1 MQMNDMQRYLVE
13 EVVED
18 YEEGRLSRRELLR
31 RVTLMTGSA
40 VVAGTFLAAAR
51 PPAAAAAPMAR
62 PAAQMTSPT
71 DPDLE
76 VGMVDY
82 PGQGATLQGYLARP
96 KGDQAR
102 AAIVL
107 MHENQGQTPHQ
118 QDVAR
123 RLAKEGYVALA
134 VDMLSRQG
142 GTAAFREP
150 GTASAALAQLPPEQM
165 VGDLSS
171 TVTYLQS
178 LPYVRASSIGATGQ
192 CFGGGIIWWLAT
204 ANPNLKAA
212 VPFYGAAPPLD
223 AVPNIQAAVLGI
235 YAGEDTRINA
245 TIPDLVAAL
254 TAAGKT
260 FEIEVYP
267 GVQHAFFND
276 TGDRYNADAA
286 RAAWQRALGWF
297 NTYLNA

>member
-1 MQMNDMQRYLVE
+1 MNDMQRYLVE
-13 EVVED
+13 EMVEA

-40 VVAGTFLAAAR
+40 VVASTFLAAAR
-51 PPAAAAAPMAR
+51 PPAATAAPVAR

-76 VGMVDY
+76 AGMVDY
-82 PGQGATLQGYLARP
+82 PGQGATLRGYQARP
-96 KGDQAR
+96 KGDQVHAG
-102 AAIVL
+102 IVL
-107 MHENQGQTPHQ
+107 IHENRGLTPHQ

-134 VDMLSRQG
+134 VDLLSREG
-142 GTAAFREP
+142 GTAAFP
-150 GTASAALAQLPPEQM
+150 DTAAAMGAQAQLPPEQM
-165 VGDLSS
+165 IGDLNSA
-171 TVTYLQS
+171 VAYLQS
-178 LPYVRASSIGATGQ
+178 LPYVRASSIGAMGH
-192 CFGGGIIWWLAT
+192 CFGGGMTWRLAT
-204 ANPNLKAA
+204 VNPNLKAA
-212 VPFYGAAPPLD
+212 VPFYGPAPPLD

-235 YAGEDTRINA
+235 YAGDDPRIDA
-245 TIPDLVAAL
+245 GIPDLVAAL

-276 TGDRYNADAA
+276 TGQSYNADAA

>member
-18 YEEGRLSRRELLR
+18 YEEGRLTRRELLR

-51 PPAAAAAPMAR
+51 PPAAAAAPVAR

-96 KGDQAR
+96 KGDEVR
-102 AAIVL
+102 AGIVL
-107 MHENQGQTPHQ
+107 MHENLGQTPHQ

-150 GTASAALAQLPPEQM
+150 GTASAALARLPPEQM
-165 VGDLSS
+165 VGDLNS
-171 TVTYLQS
+171 TVTYVQS
-178 LPYVRASSIGATGQ
+178 LPYVRAGSIGAMGQ
-192 CFGGGIIWWLAT
+192 CFGGSVIWRLAT

-212 VPFYGAAPPLD
+212 VPFYGTAPPLD

-235 YAGEDTRINA
+235 YAGEDTRVNA

-286 RAAWQRALGWF
+286 RAAWQRTLGWF